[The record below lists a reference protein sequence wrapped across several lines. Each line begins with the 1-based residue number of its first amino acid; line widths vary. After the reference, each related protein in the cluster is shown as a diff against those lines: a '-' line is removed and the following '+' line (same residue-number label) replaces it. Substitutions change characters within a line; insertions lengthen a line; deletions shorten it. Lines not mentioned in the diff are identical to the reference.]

1 MMVVTVLVLQL
12 LQQQPQHQVAQ
23 MLVLIVYM
31 ISQTTVLSAVILH
44 GMSMVLTV
52 QL

>member
-1 MMVVTVLVLQL
+1 MTMMVVTVLVVLQL
-12 LQQQPQHQVAQ
+12 LLLQVVQQTVK
-23 MLVLIVYM
+23 IVNL
-31 ISQTTVLSAVILH
+31 ISQTTVLSAVTLH